1 MIIYKLNGL
10 DFSKLVYG
18 TPSLYKKTGKGDKLV
33 VSNIRIS
40 VINDYL
46 IFSPENEESFLYQ
59 QRSLLESASCT
70 RDKWK
75 WFCLLFLLQI
85 QPLLLPFLFKV
96 TMYLN

>member
-59 QRSLLESASCT
+59 QSQMYVY
-70 RDKWK
+70 KMM
-75 WFCLLFLLQI
+75 LLFES
-85 QPLLLPFLFKV
+85 FL
-96 TMYLN
+96 TDL